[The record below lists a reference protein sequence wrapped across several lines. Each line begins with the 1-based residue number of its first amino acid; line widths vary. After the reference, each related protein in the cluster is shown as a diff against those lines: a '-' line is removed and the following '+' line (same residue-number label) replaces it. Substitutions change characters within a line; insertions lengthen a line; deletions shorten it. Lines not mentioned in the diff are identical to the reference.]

1 MTTRTDTA
9 AHDDFRRR
17 WHKIVFGVNTRSGKI
32 FDVVL
37 LVAILLSVLALA
49 LETIPGWEQRYGF
62 WFKAVELGFTAIFT
76 AEYLLRLYVSE
87 RPWRYAR
94 SFFGIVDLI
103 SILPT
108 WLNLLVPGIA
118 HFGMLRSLRLLRVFR
133 VLKLAR
139 FANQAYILRTALAAS
154 APKIGVF
161 IMTLLMIDMIFATA
175 MYWIEGP
182 ENGFT
187 SIPVAMYWGVVTIT
201 TVGYGDIHPQTPIG
215 QLISAILMIFGY
227 GIIAVPTGIIGA
239 EIAGTRKNILPRC
252 DACGAISEN
261 ENAVYCHQCGEKL
274 PE

>member
-49 LETIPGWEQRYGF
+49 LETIPGGEQRYGF

-133 VLKLAR
+133 VL
-139 FANQAYILRTALAAS
+139 
-154 APKIGVF
+154 
-161 IMTLLMIDMIFATA
+161 
-175 MYWIEGP
+175 
-182 ENGFT
+182 
-187 SIPVAMYWGVVTIT
+187 
-201 TVGYGDIHPQTPIG
+201 
-215 QLISAILMIFGY
+215 
-227 GIIAVPTGIIGA
+227 
-239 EIAGTRKNILPRC
+239 
-252 DACGAISEN
+252 
-261 ENAVYCHQCGEKL
+261 
-274 PE
+274 